1 MNKKIYKLE
10 HLTEYIA
17 KFEKAV
23 PTKICESLTNSIV
36 EAINNNVSFKQ
47 TDIEL
52 LSNIQTQLYITYKND
67 VIPKIDIGED
77 SSEYSLELDFLKVE
91 SNCSIRINAGADGSS
106 HRFVSFMFVTD
117 AIEKGIDIT
126 FNRHE
131 TISKLMVG
139 DIIIFPPFYD
149 HLICINTGDEE
160 RFCSVTLH
168 ACMLY

>member
-52 LSNIQTQLYITYKND
+52 LSNIQTQLYITYKMMSSRKLIL
-67 VIPKIDIGED
+67 VKIAVNI
-77 SSEYSLELDFLKVE
+77 
-91 SNCSIRINAGADGSS
+91 
-106 HRFVSFMFVTD
+106 H
-117 AIEKGIDIT
+117 
-126 FNRHE
+126 
-131 TISKLMVG
+131 
-139 DIIIFPPFYD
+139 
-149 HLICINTGDEE
+149 
-160 RFCSVTLH
+160 
-168 ACMLY
+168 